1 VRVLPPQCIRPDWRV
16 PPRVHA
22 LATTR
27 EGGAS
32 SGPYA
37 SLNLGDHVGD
47 DPASVARNR
56 ALLEQWL
63 PAKPLWLAQVHGT
76 TVVDAAEVNGEP
88 TADAAVTR
96 ELGVV
101 LAVLTADCL
110 PVLLAARDASAI
122 GIAHAGWRGLAAGV
136 VEATVAR
143 MRVAPAE
150 IVAWLGPA
158 IGQDAFEVGEEV
170 RRAFADPDPTAAA
183 AFAPG
188 KAGKWQADLYALAR
202 RRLAAAGVTE
212 VHGGGYCTF
221 ADRERFFSFRRDG
234 RTGRMASLLWL
245 EA

>member
-1 VRVLPPQCIRPDWRV
+1 MRAVFPECIRPAWPV

-27 EGGAS
+27 AGGAS
-32 SGPYA
+32 SGPYD
-37 SLNLGDHVGD
+37 SFNLGDHVGD
-47 DPASVARNR
+47 DPVHVARNR
-56 ALLEQWL
+56 ALLEQRL

-76 TVVDAAEVNGEP
+76 TVVDAADVNGVP

-96 ELGVV
+96 APGVV

-136 VEATVAR
+136 IEATVAR
-143 MRVAPAE
+143 MAAAPSR

-158 IGQDAFEVGEEV
+158 IGQGAFEVGEEV
-170 RRAFADPDPTAAA
+170 REAFVAPDAGAAS
-183 AFAPG
+183 AFVRG
-188 KAGKWQADLYALAR
+188 KPGKWQADLEALAR
-202 RRLAAAGVTE
+202 RRLAAAGVAE
-212 VHGGGYCTF
+212 VHGGGLCTF
-221 ADRERFFSFRRDG
+221 TDRERFFSFRRDG
-234 RTGRMASLLWL
+234 RTGRMATLLWL